1 MKITKFIIPGFL
13 VWSIQ
18 LMFSDLLAIDT
29 VRPDFCVIL
38 VLYWSIMHGR
48 MIGTVNGFL
57 MGLII
62 DLSGTGIFFGVSPLV
77 YSITGYLGGNLNG
90 AYIKM
95 NPFYF
100 SLSWVTIL
108 LLQFFIYCGVQYQS
122 LWILDQKLFFG
133 KWFGTSIYT
142 LAFVGILQFIYPFN
156 KIE

>member
-38 VLYWSIMHGR
+38 VLYWSIMYGR
-48 MIGTVNGFL
+48 MVGTVTGFL

-90 AYIKM
+90 AYIKTVSYTHLTL
-95 NPFYF
+95 P
-100 SLSWVTIL
+100 TI
-108 LLQFFIYCGVQYQS
+108 CSV
-122 LWILDQKLFFG
+122 
-133 KWFGTSIYT
+133 
-142 LAFVGILQFIYPFN
+142 
-156 KIE
+156 

>member
-1 MKITKFIIPGFL
+1 
-13 VWSIQ
+13 
-18 LMFSDLLAIDT
+18 
-29 VRPDFCVIL
+29 
-38 VLYWSIMHGR
+38 MHGR
-48 MIGTVNGFL
+48 MFGTVTGFL

-90 AYIKM
+90 LYTKM

-133 KWFGTSIYT
+133 KWFGTSVYT
-142 LAFVGILQFIYPFN
+142 LSFIGILQFIYPFN
-156 KIE
+156 RIE